1 MNLMVDVGNSTIVF
15 ALFKGNELTQKF
27 KIKTDIHMSESE
39 VEMEIISLFSSRQI
53 ALTDVEAIV
62 YSSVVPVLNHNIK
75 EALTSLFKA
84 SILTLGAGTKT
95 GLPLVID
102 SPSEVGNDLIA
113 DLVAAKFIY
122 GSPALIVDMGTATKF
137 LFLDKNG
144 AFSSAHIVPGL
155 VRSANNLKESAFLLP
170 EVGLE
175 KPKTFL
181 AKNTID
187 AINNGIIYSNVNMIE
202 GMVEEY
208 LENVGYDFK
217 VIITGG
223 CANLIID
230 MLNFPHIYD
239 EDLIVKGLNI
249 ILEKNKNEK

>member
-15 ALFKGNELTQKF
+15 ALFKGEELTYKF
-27 KIKTDIHMSESE
+27 KIKTDTHMSESE
-39 VEMEIISLFSSRQI
+39 IEMEIRSLFSSRGI
-53 ALTDVEAIV
+53 DLNEVENIV
-62 YSSVVPVLNHNIK
+62 YSSVVPILNHNIK
-75 EALTSLFKA
+75 EALASLFKVD
-84 SILTLGAGTKT
+84 ILTIGAGTKT
-95 GLPLVID
+95 GLALVID

-113 DLVAAKFIY
+113 DLVGAKFIY

-175 KPKTFL
+175 KPKGFI

-187 AINNGIIYSNVNMIE
+187 AINSGIIYSHIEMIK
-202 GMVEEY
+202 GMARRYKEAY
-208 LENVGYDFK
+208 GYDFK
-217 VIITGG
+217 LILTGG
-223 CANLIID
+223 CANLIAE
-230 MLNFPHIYD
+230 MLDFPFTYD
-239 EDLIVKGLNI
+239 EDLLIKGLNI
-249 ILEKNKNEK
+249 ILEKNK